1 MPVYEYLCKDCN
13 RRVSVLLRKVDSK
26 PKCPVCKG
34 EKLERRFSRF
44 SVRGTYKDIYE
55 DILGDN
61 HLTKGMLSNDPRAMA
76 DWNKRMMRGMETGHE
91 PTEYD
96 EHLERM
102 EKGEWP
108 KIPGVTAPRE
118 IPPERR
124 EALQEKAERRKKDK
138 KVKKE
143 EKE

>member
-13 RRVSVLLRKVDSK
+13 RRVSVLLRKLDDK
-26 PKCPVCKG
+26 PICPNCKG
-34 EKLERRFSRF
+34 KKLERRFSRF
-44 SVRGTYKDIYE
+44 AVRGTYKDVYE

-61 HLTKGMLSNDPRAMA
+61 QLTKGMLSNDPRAMA

-108 KIPGVTAPRE
+108 MIPGVTAPPT
-118 IPPERR
+118 PPPGKL
-124 EALQEKAERRKKDK
+124 EAMKEKAERKKKDK
-138 KVKKE
+138 KVKE
-143 EKE
+143 DE

>member
-13 RRVSVLLRKVDSK
+13 RRVSVLLRKLDTQ

-34 EKLERRFSRF
+34 DKLERRFSRF
-44 SVRGTYKDIYE
+44 AVRGTYKDIYE

-61 HLTKGMLSNDPRAMA
+61 QLTKGMLDNDPRAMA

-108 KIPGVTAPRE
+108 MIPGVTAPPTPTAPPPDKVEE
-118 IPPERR
+118 IK
-124 EALQEKAERRKKDK
+124 EKAKERAERKKRSK
-138 KVKKE
+138 
-143 EKE
+143 